1 MKIEKE
7 LERMETQM
15 GEDLMKNNVKNA
27 NNNKEKRRLRR
38 KAMHTYKV
46 RFLVSG

>member
-15 GEDLMKNNVKNA
+15 GEDLMKYNVKNP
-27 NNNKEKRRLRR
+27 NKNKDYRRLRR
-38 KAMHTYKV
+38 KAMKTY
-46 RFLVSG
+46 